1 MFARARRRL
10 ALQAAILFAAVLLV
24 FSLVF
29 FVVLTTVLAPTFDIA
44 PEIMNDEAA
53 RSAYDST
60 VELIGV
66 ALLVANVIA
75 VSIAI
80 VAGYL
85 LAGRTLQPIG
95 EALERQRRFVADA
108 SHEMRTPLTIIR
120 TSVDNAL
127 ERPDDAEFTQASL
140 RTVGD
145 ATDRLARM
153 TSDLL
158 LLARTDG
165 GRDLAERAAVDLSV
179 AAAEAVAAMRLALG
193 ARIELSLRQDLLV
206 RADEDSL
213 ERITTNLVDN
223 AWRYSDG
230 KPCPGA
236 DVGDRAHRRP
246 RGRRSGSG
254 HRGGRPG
261 ARILEPFHR
270 VRSDLNAPPGS
281 GLGLAISQ
289 RLTQA
294 LGGSLSVKSRPGR
307 GSTFRVELPRSR

>member
-1 MFARARRRL
+1 MFPRARRRL
-10 ALQAAILFAAVLLV
+10 ALQAAFLFAAVLLV
-24 FSLVF
+24 FSVVF

-44 PEIMNDEAA
+44 PEITNDEAA
-53 RSAYDST
+53 RNAYEST

-85 LAGRTLQPIG
+85 LAGRTLRPIG

-127 ERPDDAEFTQASL
+127 QRPDDAAFTQASL

-165 GRDLAERAAVDLSV
+165 GRDVAERAVVDLSV
-179 AAAEAVAAMRLALG
+179 AAAEAAGAMRLTLG

-223 AWRYSDG
+223 AWRYSHG
-230 KPCPGA
+230 KPVLVRTSATERTALLEVVDQGPGIA
-236 DVGDRAHRRP
+236 AVDQE
-246 RGRRSGSG
+246 
-254 HRGGRPG
+254 
-261 ARILEPFHR
+261 RIFEPFHR
-270 VRSDLNAPPGS
+270 IRSDHDAPPGS
-281 GLGLAISQ
+281 GLGLAIAQ
-289 RLTQA
+289 RLTQG
-294 LGGSLSVKSRPGR
+294 LGGSLSVESRPGH
-307 GSTFRVELPRSR
+307 GSTFRVELPRTH